1 METVVS
7 LQPRSRSRCTKA
19 AVHGPTTERVF
30 GLKKPIVDSLRG
42 CARAAS
48 GHAAIAPPISV
59 MNSRRCIGAVYSITS
74 SARATNVD
82 GTSRPSVLAVL
93 RLMTI

>member
-19 AVHGPTTERVF
+19 AVHGPTTEQVF
-30 GLKKPIVDSLRG
+30 GLKKPIVGSLRDC

-59 MNSRRCIGAVYSITS
+59 MKSRRLV
-74 SARATNVD
+74 
-82 GTSRPSVLAVL
+82 
-93 RLMTI
+93 